1 MKPNFHYVTHVFDQ
15 ILDYRHVYGFW
26 SFPTER
32 LNKVLKSYKT
42 DSHAFGELEVTFL
55 REFQRDVRLRDMVL
69 SLSNSNDF
77 ATSSVAKT
85 LPLLETD
92 SDRRGT
98 VAGMARELGDGTRDI
113 TGMFNHSLFKHNY

>member
-15 ILDYRHVYGFW
+15 ILDYGPVYGFW
-26 SFPTER
+26 SFLMER

-42 DSHAFGELEVTFL
+42 NSHAFGELEVTFL
-55 REFQRDVRLRDMVL
+55 REFQRDVRLRDMVV

-85 LPLLETD
+85 LLETD

>member
-1 MKPNFHYVTHVFDQ
+1 M
-15 ILDYRHVYGFW
+15 
-26 SFPTER
+26 ER

-42 DSHAFGELEVTFL
+42 NSHAFGELEVTFL
-55 REFQRDVRLRDMVL
+55 REFQRDVRLRDMVV

-85 LPLLETD
+85 LLETD